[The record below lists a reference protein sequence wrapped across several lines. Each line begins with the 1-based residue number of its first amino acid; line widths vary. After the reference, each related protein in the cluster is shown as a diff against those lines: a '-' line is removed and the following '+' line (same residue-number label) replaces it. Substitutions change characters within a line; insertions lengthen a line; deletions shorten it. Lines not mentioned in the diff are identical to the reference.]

1 MALMEEVIWRY
12 GERPEKSPKRETIP
26 SQQQEDPVN
35 VALEE
40 HDGVRASE
48 SQGLGGQLT
57 MTDISLMQSD
67 ALQSSNRRETA
78 NEKLNDRDQVGQVGQ
93 NPFFAQNTYAID
105 LDVQEAFLRPKS
117 SHDAKKD

>member
-1 MALMEEVIWRY
+1 MEEVIWRY

-48 SQGLGGQLT
+48 SHGLGGQLT

-78 NEKLNDRDQVGQVGQ
+78 N
-93 NPFFAQNTYAID
+93 
-105 LDVQEAFLRPKS
+105 
-117 SHDAKKD
+117 